1 MVNCSSNAMQLEPHY
16 LWWYEWI
23 LSCFIEWLWDD
34 FPKIFSLNILIDLS
48 YFLRKSRH
56 ALYSPQF
63 PLLLA
68 VPFFKATI
76 VLPSSSN
83 KPLIN
88 FYIPPSL
95 STGYLKSQRRWSFIY
110 FGVCCKKKWVCTP
123 LHHSTKYISQ
133 YIAIS
138 IFGNRWL
145 VFLRFKILDK
155 NLDYAKDFFFIADS
169 TIMRQLCCIFH
180 DIRN

>member
-34 FPKIFSLNILIDLS
+34 FPKIFSFNILIDLS

-110 FGVCCKKKWVCTP
+110 FGVCCKKSGYV
-123 LHHSTKYISQ
+123 HHYIILPNISVSTLQ
-133 YIAIS
+133 YQ
-138 IFGNRWL
+138 FL
-145 VFLRFKILDK
+145 VIDGWFFLRFKILDK
-155 NLDYAKDFFFIADS
+155 NLDYAKDFFS
-169 TIMRQLCCIFH
+169 
-180 DIRN
+180 